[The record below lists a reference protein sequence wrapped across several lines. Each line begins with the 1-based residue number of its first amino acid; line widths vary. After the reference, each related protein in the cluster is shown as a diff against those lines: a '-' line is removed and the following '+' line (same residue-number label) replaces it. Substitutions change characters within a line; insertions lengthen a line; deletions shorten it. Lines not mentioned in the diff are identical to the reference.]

1 MEKNTNQYNFS
12 IVVPCFNESLA
23 VSKTAKE
30 IFSTLTTWQE
40 NEDVQ
45 LGFELI
51 FVNDG
56 STDDSESIIEKIT
69 QKHSNINMLNL
80 RRNYG
85 QTAAMQAGFDHS
97 KGDIVIPMDGDMQN
111 DPKDI
116 PKLIQKINEGYD
128 VVSGWRKDRLDKK
141 YTRIIPSKIA
151 NHLISKISGL
161 HLHDYGCTLKAYK
174 KEILNDIKLYG
185 EMHRFIPIYAS
196 WEGAKVTEIPVIHHA
211 RTAGK
216 TKYGLSR
223 IPKVILDILVIRFFD
238 KSLDRPIHLFVKFG
252 LFMFFLAFVL
262 SILALFLKIF
272 MNISF
277 ILTPLPL
284 LVVFFSMSGLLC
296 IFIGLLAEIQ
306 SRIYFE
312 SIGRPPYLIKQKRNT
327 KKE

>member
-1 MEKNTNQYNFS
+1 MFS
-12 IVVPCFNESLA
+12 IIIPIYNEEDNINKLSQSILSSLSNLDYE
-23 VSKTAKE
+23 V
-30 IFSTLTTWQE
+30 IF
-40 NEDVQ
+40 
-45 LGFELI
+45 I
-51 FVNDG
+51 NDG
-56 STDDSESIIEKIT
+56 STDNSENIIEKLVY
-69 QKHSNINMLNL
+69 KYPNISLINL

-97 KGDIVIPMDGDMQN
+97 NGDIVIPMDGDMQN

-174 KEILNDIKLYG
+174 KEVLNDIKLYG

-238 KSLDRPIHLFVKFG
+238 KSLDRPIHLFGKFG
-252 LFMFFLAFVL
+252 LFMFVLAFVL

>member
-1 MEKNTNQYNFS
+1 MFS
-12 IVVPCFNESLA
+12 IIIPIYNEEDNIIKLSESILSSLSNLDYE
-23 VSKTAKE
+23 V
-30 IFSTLTTWQE
+30 IF
-40 NEDVQ
+40 
-45 LGFELI
+45 I
-51 FVNDG
+51 NDG
-56 STDDSESIIEKIT
+56 STDNSENRIEELTK
-69 QKHSNINMLNL
+69 KYSNISLINL

-97 KGDIVIPMDGDMQN
+97 NGDIVIPMDGDMQN
-111 DPKDI
+111 DPNDI

-128 VVSGWRKDRLDKK
+128 VVSGWRKERLDKK

-174 KEILNDIKLYG
+174 KEVLNDIKLYG

-238 KSLDRPIHLFVKFG
+238 KSLDRPIHLFGKFG

-312 SIGRPPYLIKQKRNT
+312 SIGRPAYLIKQKRNT